1 MGVKVKG
8 IKQTKRQLKQ
18 LIGEIHS
25 TKATRAMSRIL
36 NTVAPLA
43 AHYTPVDTST
53 LINSQF
59 TEMELNGTR
68 LTGRIGY
75 SANYAVY
82 VHDPRVKQNFRKPSA
97 KKEFL
102 TSALK
107 ESQPAIKAII
117 KEELS
122 L

>member
-1 MGVKVKG
+1 MGIKVKG
-8 IKQTKRQLKQ
+8 IKQTKRQLRQ
-18 LIGEIHS
+18 LIGDIHA
-25 TKATRAMSRIL
+25 TKATRAMYRIL
-36 NTVAPLA
+36 NAVAPLA
-43 AHYTPVDTST
+43 AYYTPVDTST

-82 VHDPRVKQNFRKPSA
+82 VHDPRVKQNFRKSSA
-97 KKEFL
+97 KKQFL
-102 TSALK
+102 TAALK
-107 ESQPAIKAII
+107 ESQSSIQAII

>member
-1 MGVKVKG
+1 MGIKVKG
-8 IKQTKRQLKQ
+8 IRQVKQRLNQVV
-18 LIGEIHS
+18 GEVQS
-25 TKATRAMSRIL
+25 QKATRAMFRIL
-36 NTVAPLA
+36 NAVAPLA

-59 TEMELNGTR
+59 TEMEVNGIR
-68 LTGRIGY
+68 LIGRVGY
-75 SANYAVY
+75 SANYAAY
-82 VHDPRVKQNFRKPSA
+82 VHDPNIKQNFRKPSA

-102 TSALK
+102 TSALN
-107 ESQPAIKAII
+107 ESKATIKSIV

>member
-18 LIGEIHS
+18 LIGEIHA

-97 KKEFL
+97 KKSF
-102 TSALK
+102 
-107 ESQPAIKAII
+107 
-117 KEELS
+117 
-122 L
+122 

>member
-18 LIGEIHS
+18 LIGEIHA

-82 VHDPRVKQNFRKPSA
+82 VHDPRVKQNFRKSSA

>member
-18 LIGEIHS
+18 LIGEIHA

-36 NTVAPLA
+36 NTVAPIA

-107 ESQPAIKAII
+107 ESQPAIQAII

>member
-18 LIGEIHS
+18 LIGEIHA

-68 LTGRIGY
+68 LAGRIGY